1 MYDETGCF
9 SGAATDQI
17 FTTQFWHDQFT
28 VIASAPWVIIP
39 SLLIAGFVGWK
50 WKGAIDEGEIRELRA
65 KADAAAERLEL
76 AREKYQA
83 VVGELNELR
92 DKVAKLD
99 TKIAKLKKGAI
110 TSDQFD
116 ELKFSSTKIKN
127 SLTNLSTSTGS
138 LGEVLRPVDF
148 KGGSTSGSG

>member
-1 MYDETGCF
+1 M
-9 SGAATDQI
+9 DQV
-17 FTTQFWHDQFT
+17 FTTQFWHDQFA
-28 VIASAPWVIIP
+28 VIASAPWAIIP
-39 SLLIAGFVGWK
+39 LLLIAGFVGWK
-50 WKGAIDEGEIRELRA
+50 WKATNDDGEIRELRA

-92 DKVAKLD
+92 DKIAKLD

-138 LGEVLRPVDF
+138 LGEVLGHPGARASP
-148 KGGSTSGSG
+148 

>member
-1 MYDETGCF
+1 M
-9 SGAATDQI
+9 DQV
-17 FTTQFWHDQFT
+17 FTQQFWQEI
-28 VIASAPWVIIP
+28 VARLPWAIP
-39 SLLIAGFVGWK
+39 LLLIGGLVGWQ
-50 WKGAIDEGEIRELRA
+50 WKAANDDGEIRELLA

-92 DKVAKLD
+92 DKIAKLD

-127 SLTNLSTSTGS
+127 SVTNLSTSTGS
-138 LGEVLRPVDF
+138 LGEVLRHPVDF

>member
-1 MYDETGCF
+1 M
-9 SGAATDQI
+9 DQI
-17 FTTQFWHDQFT
+17 YTPQFWQE
-28 VIASAPWVIIP
+28 VIAKAPWAWVIP
-39 SLLIAGFVGWK
+39 ALLFGGLVGWR
-50 WKGAIDEGEIRELRA
+50 WKAANDDGEIRELRA

-92 DKVAKLD
+92 DKIAKLD

-138 LGEVLRPVDF
+138 LGEALRPVDF

>member
-1 MYDETGCF
+1 M
-9 SGAATDQI
+9 DQI
-17 FTTQFWHDQFT
+17 FTTQFWHDQWS
-28 VIASAPWVIIP
+28 VITSAPWLVIP
-39 SLLIAGFVGWK
+39 LLLVAGFVGWK
-50 WKGAIDEGEIRELRA
+50 WKAANDDGEIRELRA

-92 DKVAKLD
+92 DKIAKLD
-99 TKIAKLKKGAI
+99 TKLAKLKKGAI

-138 LGEVLRPVDF
+138 LGEALRPVDF

>member
-1 MYDETGCF
+1 M
-9 SGAATDQI
+9 DQV
-17 FTTQFWHDQFT
+17 FTAQFWHDQFA
-28 VIASAPWVIIP
+28 VIASAPWAIIP
-39 SLLIAGFVGWK
+39 LLLIAGFVGWK
-50 WKGAIDEGEIRELRA
+50 WKATNDDGEMRKLRA
-65 KADAAAERLEL
+65 RVDTAAERLEL

-92 DKVAKLD
+92 DKIAKLD

>member
-1 MYDETGCF
+1 MPK
-9 SGAATDQI
+9 
-17 FTTQFWHDQFT
+17 TQKT
-28 VIASAPWVIIP
+28 SSNVIRPV
-39 SLLIAGFVGWK
+39 
-50 WKGAIDEGEIRELRA
+50 R
-65 KADAAAERLEL
+65 
-76 AREKYQA
+76 REKYQA

-92 DKVAKLD
+92 DKIAKLD

-138 LGEVLRPVDF
+138 LGEALRPVDF

>member
-1 MYDETGCF
+1 M
-9 SGAATDQI
+9 DQL
-17 FTTQFWHDQFT
+17 FTSQFWRDQFA
-28 VIASAPWVIIP
+28 VVWAAPWAIIP
-39 SLLIAGFVGWK
+39 LLLIAGGVGWK
-50 WKGAIDEGEIRELRA
+50 WKAANDDGEIRELRA

-76 AREKYQA
+76 AREKYQT

-92 DKVAKLD
+92 DKIAKLD

-116 ELKFSSTKIKN
+116 ELKFSNTKIKN
-127 SLTNLSTSTGS
+127 SLTNLSTSTSS
-138 LGEVLRPVDF
+138 LGEVLRIIPSDF

>member
-1 MYDETGCF
+1 M
-9 SGAATDQI
+9 DQV
-17 FTTQFWHDQFT
+17 FTTQFWHDQFA
-28 VIASAPWVIIP
+28 VIASAPWAIIP
-39 SLLIAGFVGWK
+39 LLLIAGFVGWK
-50 WKGAIDEGEIRELRA
+50 WKATNDDGEIRELCA

-92 DKVAKLD
+92 DKIAKLD

-127 SLTNLSTSTGS
+127 SLTNLSTSTGI
-138 LGEVLRPVDF
+138 LGEVLRHPADF